1 VRAPDLRRWSTSLF
15 GQTWRFLIVG
25 TIGFIVDAGLL
36 VLLMAAAG
44 LGHYAARVV
53 SFMVAVCVTW
63 WLNRTF
69 TFRAPKPS
77 GPARNAPVM
86 RELAAYVLFQSAGI
100 AINFGVYS
108 ILIERSAIFY
118 DLPALAVAVG
128 SLAAMVFN
136 FATARWIVFR
146 SGAGENTA
154 RTVR

>member
-1 VRAPDLRRWSTSLF
+1 MRAPDLRRLSTPLF

-36 VLLMAAAG
+36 VLLMAAG
-44 LGHYAARVV
+44 LGHYSARFV

-69 TFRAPKPS
+69 TFRAPKQS
-77 GPARNAPVM
+77 GPARNAPIM
-86 RELAAYVLFQSAGI
+86 KELVTYVLFQSAGI
-100 AINFGVYS
+100 VINFGIYS

-146 SGAGENTA
+146 SGTDENNA
-154 RTVR
+154 RLVR